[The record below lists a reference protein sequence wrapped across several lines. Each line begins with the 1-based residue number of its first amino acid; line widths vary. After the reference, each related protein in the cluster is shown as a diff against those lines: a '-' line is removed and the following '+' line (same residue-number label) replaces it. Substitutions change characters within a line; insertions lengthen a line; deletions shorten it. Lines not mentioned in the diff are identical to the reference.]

1 MQTLAFSVF
10 RILLFNNRVNDI
22 LKYDLEGN
30 VMYYISYKIVA
41 QTIIMAA
48 DYVLQW
54 YNEIIFL

>member
-1 MQTLAFSVF
+1 MQTHAFSVF

-48 DYVLQW
+48 DYVLQ
-54 YNEIIFL
+54 